1 MAKYFIGFG
10 LQRGIITMPSGAFDS
25 SANEYQLF
33 SIDRKTKRPSRA
45 RAGRSRAE
53 ALAAF
58 YKAAR
63 DRSQIVVLMNKK
75 GVAYRFSGGRKL
87 EMYLLLIEYF
97 QSSG

>member
-10 LQRGIITMPSGAFDS
+10 LQRGIIKMPSGAFDS
-25 SANEYQLF
+25 SAKEYQIF
-33 SIDRKTKRPSRA
+33 SIDRKTKRPSRVGA
-45 RAGRSRAE
+45 GSSRAG

-58 YKAAR
+58 YKAAH

-87 EMYLLLIEYF
+87 EMYLLLVDYF